1 MFKKKD
7 ILKDVGTTDT
17 ILSDKKLNPLSK
29 PAGALQMVGAGASW
43 GGGEAGLLRF
53 TMQLGEAQGAIT
65 TPTGLTYWNHGK
77 SYLNQQSQGN
87 INSKDTELAKSLVYG
102 SYLSSNF
109 RQPFFSSS
117 TSFTHVRVYPLMMLC
132 GGDHNCRTV
141 SHLVLRAKG

>member
-7 ILKDVGTTDT
+7 ILKDVGMTGGTTDT
-17 ILSDKKLNPLSK
+17 ILSEKKLNPLSK

-43 GGGEAGLLRF
+43 GGGAGLLRF

-87 INSKDTELAKSLVYG
+87 INSKDTELAKSLSMG
-102 SYLSSNF
+102 SISPLILDDH
-109 RQPFFSSS
+109 FFL
-117 TSFTHVRVYPLMMLC
+117 PLPLLHM
-132 GGDHNCRTV
+132 
-141 SHLVLRAKG
+141 